1 MGFGLFELNIPNG
14 EKVWGGGGYGAIVY
28 MAVSSD
34 GEGVKVLLFGYYES
48 NMPIYRNGMQVYY
61 YTV

>member
-1 MGFGLFELNIPNG
+1 MGFGLFELNIPIG
-14 EKVWGGGGYGAIVY
+14 ERVWGGRLWCNCLYG
-28 MAVSSD
+28 SD

-48 NMPIYRNGMQVYY
+48 NMPISSNGMQVYY